1 VNKDEIIS
9 EIESLSEE
17 FDNEFYRIIRKI
29 VINYIPLIVI
39 VLGLV
44 MSLSIYSLNDP
55 TLYYPYTPLGIF
67 SFWAGLAL
75 FYRLFGNWIVDGWI
89 NMKKRFIPEDPKTTI
104 AKMTIENYENWD
116 DDGGIRDI
124 VELPESEVLE
134 FKSSVWAQ
142 YNNNSGELID
152 KQTSKSLTLED
163 SIIKTIA
170 AFLNTQGGKLIIG
183 VQDRPKRKVV
193 GIEADYQWSGQ
204 SKDIESFQNS
214 LTNAIK
220 TATNDPAIIGSYV
233 DISIDI
239 IEGKSICMIDVKQ
252 KAPKSW
258 TYVTMKNWKNKGEKK
273 ECFFVRSGPSS
284 NIIESRQSADEWKLA
299 RKEMQE
305 Y

>member
-1 VNKDEIIS
+1 MNKDEIIS

-124 VELPESEVLE
+124 VELP
-134 FKSSVWAQ
+134 
-142 YNNNSGELID
+142 
-152 KQTSKSLTLED
+152 
-163 SIIKTIA
+163 
-170 AFLNTQGGKLIIG
+170 
-183 VQDRPKRKVV
+183 
-193 GIEADYQWSGQ
+193 
-204 SKDIESFQNS
+204 
-214 LTNAIK
+214 
-220 TATNDPAIIGSYV
+220 
-233 DISIDI
+233 
-239 IEGKSICMIDVKQ
+239 
-252 KAPKSW
+252 
-258 TYVTMKNWKNKGEKK
+258 
-273 ECFFVRSGPSS
+273 
-284 NIIESRQSADEWKLA
+284 
-299 RKEMQE
+299 
-305 Y
+305 